1 MNKLLI
7 LAFLFASGC
16 IIGWCIEVL
25 FRRFSPSNQSRRF
38 INPGFLVGPYLP
50 LYGFCLCVLYLLA
63 SIEKYISL
71 GNPVLNKFVLF
82 IIMAVSM
89 TLLEYI
95 AGLIFIKGMH
105 VKLWD
110 YSKMKGN
117 IQGIICP
124 QFSLAWAFLGAI
136 YYFFIHPYILG
147 MLNWFS
153 NNLAFSF
160 FIGLFYGVF
169 LIDVCYS
176 FHIVS
181 KIRAFAR
188 DNNILVKY
196 EELKEQIQRTALERK
211 EKYKFLFA
219 LRSSVPL
226 KEHLRELSLKQ
237 KQALKELSEKIN
249 SKKS

>member
-1 MNKLLI
+1 M
-7 LAFLFASGC
+7 
-16 IIGWCIEVL
+16 
-25 FRRFSPSNQSRRF
+25 
-38 INPGFLVGPYLP
+38 
-50 LYGFCLCVLYLLA
+50 
-63 SIEKYISL
+63 
-71 GNPVLNKFVLF
+71 
-82 IIMAVSM
+82 
-89 TLLEYI
+89 
-95 AGLIFIKGMH
+95 
-105 VKLWD
+105 
-110 YSKMKGN
+110 
-117 IQGIICP
+117 
-124 QFSLAWAFLGAI
+124 
-136 YYFFIHPYILG
+136 
-147 MLNWFS
+147 NWFS

-226 KEHLRELSLKQ
+226 KEHLRELSQKQ